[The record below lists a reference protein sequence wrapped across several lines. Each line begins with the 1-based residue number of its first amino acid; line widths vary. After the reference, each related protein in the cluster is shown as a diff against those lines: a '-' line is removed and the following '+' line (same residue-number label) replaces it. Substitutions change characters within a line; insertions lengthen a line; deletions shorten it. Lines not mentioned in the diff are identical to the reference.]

1 MKMFKKLMAV
11 ALVGVMALSMLTGC
25 AVTNAIAEDKAEK
38 ALENA
43 CKTVTGET
51 VNFKSLS
58 VGSNVTNPVKADI
71 KNGTILLK
79 DGETYAKTVKSG
91 DKVYT
96 VVVVTEPK
104 SATKIENWKHTALNV
119 MMAAIEQGKI
129 DRLRVSTLRV
139 PTIRPLRSMSLLA
152 SMARIKPITA
162 RRTPTLC
169 SSSLQTT
176 RLTTTSNLSV

>member
-51 VNFKSLS
+51 VNS
-58 VGSNVTNPVKADI
+58 VTSPVKADI

-119 MMAAIEQGKI
+119 MTAAIEQGNI
-129 DRLRVSTLRV
+129 DQTEGIHLEGTND
-139 PTIRPLRSMSLLA
+139 
-152 SMARIKPITA
+152 KTA
-162 RRTPTLC
+162 KVNVIVDLDGKDKTDNSKKDTYAMFVFAA
-169 SSSLQTT
+169 
-176 RLTTTSNLSV
+176 NDKAYNNK

>member
-1 MKMFKKLMAV
+1 MKMFKKIMAV

-58 VGSNVTNPVKADI
+58 VGSSVTTPVKNDI
-71 KNGTILLK
+71 KNGVIKVK
-79 DGETYAKTVKSG
+79 DGETYATTVKSG

-104 SATKIENWKHTALNV
+104 SATTVENWKHTALNV
-119 MMAAIEQGKI
+119 IGAA
-129 DRLRVSTLRV
+129 S
-139 PTIRPLRSMSLLA
+139 A
-152 SMARIKPITA
+152 
-162 RRTPTLC
+162 
-169 SSSLQTT
+169 
-176 RLTTTSNLSV
+176 TTSGIYAEGTTNKTAKVDITVDIGGKDATDSTEQDTYAMFVFAANDKAYNK

>member
-25 AVTNAIAEDKAEK
+25 AVTNAIVEDKAEK

-58 VGSNVTNPVKADI
+58 VGSNVTSPVKADI
-71 KNGTILLK
+71 KNDTILLK

-104 SATKIENWKHTALNV
+104 NATKIENWKHTALNV

-129 DRLRVSTLRV
+129 DGTEGIHIEG
-139 PTIRPLRSMSLLA
+139 TND
-152 SMARIKPITA
+152 KTA
-162 RRTPTLC
+162 KVNVIVDLEGKDKTDNSKKDTYAMFVFAADKA
-169 SSSLQTT
+169 TY
-176 RLTTTSNLSV
+176 NK

>member
-1 MKMFKKLMAV
+1 MKMFKKIMAV

-25 AVTNAIAEDKAEK
+25 AVTNTIAEDKAEK

-51 VNFKSLS
+51 VDFKSLS
-58 VGSNVTNPVKADI
+58 VGSNVTGPVKDDI

-79 DGETYAKTVKSG
+79 DGETYAKTIKSG

-104 SATKIENWKHTALNV
+104 NATKIENWKHTALNV

-129 DRLRVSTLRV
+129 DRTEG
-139 PTIRPLRSMSLLA
+139 
-152 SMARIKPITA
+152 IKIEGTNDKTA
-162 RRTPTLC
+162 KVNVIVDLDGKDKTDNSKKDTYAMFVFAA
-169 SSSLQTT
+169 
-176 RLTTTSNLSV
+176 NDKAYNNK

>member
-1 MKMFKKLMAV
+1 MKMFKKIMAV

-43 CKTVTGET
+43 CKTVMGET

-58 VGSNVTNPVKADI
+58 VGSSVTSPVKADI

-79 DGETYAKTVKSG
+79 DDETYAKTVKSG

-104 SATKIENWKHTALNV
+104 SATKIENWKNV
-119 MMAAIEQGKI
+119 AFNVLTAAIAQGKI
-129 DRLRVSTLRV
+129 DQTKGILFEGTND
-139 PTIRPLRSMSLLA
+139 
-152 SMARIKPITA
+152 KTA
-162 RRTPTLC
+162 KVNVIVDLEGKDKTDNSKKDTYAMFVFAA
-169 SSSLQTT
+169 
-176 RLTTTSNLSV
+176 NDKAYNNK

>member
-1 MKMFKKLMAV
+1 MKMFKKIMAV

-58 VGSNVTNPVKADI
+58 VGSSVTSPVKADI

-79 DGETYAKTVKSG
+79 DDETYAKTVKSG

-104 SATKIENWKHTALNV
+104 SATKIENWKNVAFNVLN
-119 MMAAIEQGKI
+119 AAIAQGKI
-129 DRLRVSTLRV
+129 DQTEGIRLEGTND
-139 PTIRPLRSMSLLA
+139 
-152 SMARIKPITA
+152 KTA
-162 RRTPTLC
+162 KVNVIVDLEGKDKTDNSKKDTYAMFVFAA
-169 SSSLQTT
+169 
-176 RLTTTSNLSV
+176 NDKAYNNK

>member
-1 MKMFKKLMAV
+1 MKMFKKIMAV

-43 CKTVTGET
+43 CKTVMGET

-58 VGSNVTNPVKADI
+58 VGSSVTTPVKNDI
-71 KNGTILLK
+71 KNGVIKVK
-79 DGETYAKTVKSG
+79 DGETSATTVKSG

-119 MMAAIEQGKI
+119 IVAA
-129 DRLRVSTLRV
+129 S
-139 PTIRPLRSMSLLA
+139 A
-152 SMARIKPITA
+152 
-162 RRTPTLC
+162 
-169 SSSLQTT
+169 
-176 RLTTTSNLSV
+176 TTSGIYVEGTTNKTAKVDVIVDLEGKDATDNSKKDTYAMFVFAANDKAYNK

>member
-1 MKMFKKLMAV
+1 MKMFKKIMAV

-25 AVTNAIAEDKAEK
+25 AVTNAIVEDKAEK

-58 VGSNVTNPVKADI
+58 VGSVTSPVKADI
-71 KNGTILLK
+71 KNGTIQVE
-79 DGETYAKTVKSG
+79 DGKTYAKTVKSG

-104 SATKIENWKHTALNV
+104 SATKIENWKNVALNV
-119 MMAAIEQGKI
+119 LNAAIAQGKVDQTEGI
-129 DRLRVSTLRV
+129 YFEGTND
-139 PTIRPLRSMSLLA
+139 
-152 SMARIKPITA
+152 KTA
-162 RRTPTLC
+162 KVNVIVDLEGKDKTDNSKKDTYAMFVFAADKA
-169 SSSLQTT
+169 TY
-176 RLTTTSNLSV
+176 NK

>member
-25 AVTNAIAEDKAEK
+25 AVTNTIAEDKAEK

-43 CKTVTGET
+43 YKTVTGET

-58 VGSNVTNPVKADI
+58 VGSSVTSPVKADI

-79 DGETYAKTVKSG
+79 DGEAYAKTVKSG

-96 VVVVTEPK
+96 VVVATEPK
-104 SATKIENWKHTALNV
+104 NATKIENWKHTALNV

-129 DRLRVSTLRV
+129 DGTEGIHIEG
-139 PTIRPLRSMSLLA
+139 TND
-152 SMARIKPITA
+152 KTA
-162 RRTPTLC
+162 KVNVIVDLEGKDKTDNSKKDTYAMFVFAADKA
-169 SSSLQTT
+169 TY
-176 RLTTTSNLSV
+176 NK

>member
-1 MKMFKKLMAV
+1 MKMFKKIMAV

-58 VGSNVTNPVKADI
+58 VGSSVTSPVKADI

-79 DGETYAKTVKSG
+79 DDETYAKTVKSG

-104 SATKIENWKHTALNV
+104 SATKIENWKNVAFNVLN
-119 MMAAIEQGKI
+119 AAIAQCKI
-129 DRLRVSTLRV
+129 DGTEGIHLEGTND
-139 PTIRPLRSMSLLA
+139 
-152 SMARIKPITA
+152 KTA
-162 RRTPTLC
+162 KVNVIVDLEGKDKTDNSKKDTYAMFVFAA
-169 SSSLQTT
+169 
-176 RLTTTSNLSV
+176 NDKAYNNK

>member
-1 MKMFKKLMAV
+1 MKMFKKIMAV

-58 VGSNVTNPVKADI
+58 VGNSVTSPVKADI

-79 DGETYAKTVKSG
+79 DDETYAKTVKSG

-104 SATKIENWKHTALNV
+104 NATKIENWKHIALNV

-129 DRLRVSTLRV
+129 DGTESIHIEGTND
-139 PTIRPLRSMSLLA
+139 
-152 SMARIKPITA
+152 KTA
-162 RRTPTLC
+162 KVNVIAGLDGKDKTDNSKKDTYAMFVFAA
-169 SSSLQTT
+169 
-176 RLTTTSNLSV
+176 NDKAYNNK

>member
-43 CKTVTGET
+43 CKTVMGET

-58 VGSNVTNPVKADI
+58 VGSSVTSPVKADI

-79 DGETYAKTVKSG
+79 DGETYVKTVKSG

-96 VVVVTEPK
+96 VVVATEPK
-104 SATKIENWKHTALNV
+104 SATKIENWKHTAHNV
-119 MMAAIEQGKI
+119 MMAAIEQGKMDETEGI
-129 DRLRVSTLRV
+129 HIEGTND
-139 PTIRPLRSMSLLA
+139 
-152 SMARIKPITA
+152 KTA
-162 RRTPTLC
+162 KVNVIVDLEGKDKTDNSKKDTYAMFVFAADKA
-169 SSSLQTT
+169 TY
-176 RLTTTSNLSV
+176 NK

>member
-43 CKTVTGET
+43 FKTMTGET

-58 VGSNVTNPVKADI
+58 VGSSVTSPVKADI

-79 DGETYAKTVKSG
+79 DDETYAKTVKSG

-104 SATKIENWKHTALNV
+104 SATKIENWKNVAFNVLN
-119 MMAAIEQGKI
+119 AAIAQGKI
-129 DRLRVSTLRV
+129 DQTEGIRLEGTND
-139 PTIRPLRSMSLLA
+139 
-152 SMARIKPITA
+152 KTA
-162 RRTPTLC
+162 KVNVIVDLEGKDKTDNSKKDTYAMFVFAA
-169 SSSLQTT
+169 
-176 RLTTTSNLSV
+176 NDKAYNNK

>member
-1 MKMFKKLMAV
+1 MKMFKKIMAV

-58 VGSNVTNPVKADI
+58 VGSSVTSPVKADI

-79 DGETYAKTVKSG
+79 DDETYAKTVKSG

-104 SATKIENWKHTALNV
+104 STTKIENWKNVAFNVLN
-119 MMAAIEQGKI
+119 AAIAQGKVDKTEGI
-129 DRLRVSTLRV
+129 RLEGTND
-139 PTIRPLRSMSLLA
+139 
-152 SMARIKPITA
+152 KTA
-162 RRTPTLC
+162 KVNVIVDLEGKDKTDNSKKDTYAMFVFAA
-169 SSSLQTT
+169 
-176 RLTTTSNLSV
+176 NDKAYNNK

>member
-1 MKMFKKLMAV
+1 MKMFKKIMAV

-58 VGSNVTNPVKADI
+58 VGSSVTSPVKADI
-71 KNGTILLK
+71 NNGTILLK
-79 DGETYAKTVKSG
+79 DDETYAKTVKSG

-104 SATKIENWKHTALNV
+104 SATKIENWKNVAFNVLN
-119 MMAAIEQGKI
+119 AAIAQGKI
-129 DRLRVSTLRV
+129 DQTEG
-139 PTIRPLRSMSLLA
+139 IR
-152 SMARIKPITA
+152 IEGTNDKTA
-162 RRTPTLC
+162 KVNVIVDLEGKDKTDNSKKDTYAMFVFAA
-169 SSSLQTT
+169 
-176 RLTTTSNLSV
+176 NDKAYNNK

>member
-1 MKMFKKLMAV
+1 MKMFKKIMAV

-25 AVTNAIAEDKAEK
+25 AVTNAIIEDKAEK

-58 VGSNVTNPVKADI
+58 VESSVTDPVKADI

-96 VVVVTEPK
+96 VVVATEPK
-104 SATKIENWKHTALNV
+104 SATKIENWKHTAFNV
-119 MMAAIEQGKI
+119 MRAAIEQGKI
-129 DRLRVSTLRV
+129 DGTEG
-139 PTIRPLRSMSLLA
+139 
-152 SMARIKPITA
+152 IKLEGTNDKTA
-162 RRTPTLC
+162 KVNVIVDLDGKDKTDNSKMDTYDMFVFAA
-169 SSSLQTT
+169 
-176 RLTTTSNLSV
+176 NDKAYNNK

>member
-1 MKMFKKLMAV
+1 MKMFKKIMAV

-43 CKTVTGET
+43 YKTVTGET

-58 VGSNVTNPVKADI
+58 VGSSVTSPIKADI

-79 DGETYAKTVKSG
+79 DDETYAKTVKSG

-104 SATKIENWKHTALNV
+104 SATKIENWKNVAFNVLN
-119 MMAAIEQGKI
+119 AAIAQGKI
-129 DRLRVSTLRV
+129 DQTEG
-139 PTIRPLRSMSLLA
+139 IR
-152 SMARIKPITA
+152 IEGTNDKTA
-162 RRTPTLC
+162 KVNVIVDLEGKDKTDNSKKDTYAMFVFAA
-169 SSSLQTT
+169 
-176 RLTTTSNLSV
+176 NDKAYNNK

>member
-1 MKMFKKLMAV
+1 MKMFKKIMAV

-58 VGSNVTNPVKADI
+58 VGSSVTSPVKADI

-79 DGETYAKTVKSG
+79 DDETYAKTVKSG

-104 SATKIENWKHTALNV
+104 SATKIENWKNV
-119 MMAAIEQGKI
+119 AFNVLTAAIAQGKI
-129 DRLRVSTLRV
+129 DQTEG
-139 PTIRPLRSMSLLA
+139 
-152 SMARIKPITA
+152 IKLEGTNDKTA
-162 RRTPTLC
+162 KVNVIVDLEGKDKTDNSKKDTYAMFVFAA
-169 SSSLQTT
+169 
-176 RLTTTSNLSV
+176 NDKAYNNK

>member
-1 MKMFKKLMAV
+1 MKMFKKIMAV

-58 VGSNVTNPVKADI
+58 VGSSVTTPVKNDI
-71 KNGTILLK
+71 KNGVIK
-79 DGETYAKTVKSG
+79 VNDGETYATTVKSG

-104 SATKIENWKHTALNV
+104 SATTVENWKHTALNV
-119 MMAAIEQGKI
+119 MRAAIEQGKI
-129 DRLRVSTLRV
+129 DGTEGIHIEG
-139 PTIRPLRSMSLLA
+139 TND
-152 SMARIKPITA
+152 KTA
-162 RRTPTLC
+162 KVNVIVDLEGKDKTDNSKKDTYAMFVFAADKA
-169 SSSLQTT
+169 TY
-176 RLTTTSNLSV
+176 NK

>member
-43 CKTVTGET
+43 CET

-58 VGSNVTNPVKADI
+58 VGSSVTSPVKADI

-79 DGETYAKTVKSG
+79 DGETYARTVKSG

-96 VVVVTEPK
+96 VVVATEPK

-129 DRLRVSTLRV
+129 DGTEGIHIEG
-139 PTIRPLRSMSLLA
+139 TND
-152 SMARIKPITA
+152 KTA
-162 RRTPTLC
+162 KVNVIVDLEGKDKTDNSKKDTYAMFVFAADKA
-169 SSSLQTT
+169 TY
-176 RLTTTSNLSV
+176 NK

>member
-1 MKMFKKLMAV
+1 MKMFKKIMAV

-58 VGSNVTNPVKADI
+58 VGSSVTSPVKADI
-71 KNGTILLK
+71 KNGTIQVE
-79 DGETYAKTVKSG
+79 DGKTYAKTVKSG

-96 VVVVTEPK
+96 VVVVTEPE
-104 SATKIENWKHTALNV
+104 SATKIENWKNVALNV
-119 MMAAIEQGKI
+119 LCAAFAEGMVEQTEGIHREGTNDKTAKVNVIVDLEGK
-129 DRLRVSTLRV
+129 DKTDNSKKDTYAMFVF
-139 PTIRPLRSMSLLA
+139 A
-152 SMARIKPITA
+152 ANDKA
-162 RRTPTLC
+162 Y
-169 SSSLQTT
+169 
-176 RLTTTSNLSV
+176 NK

>member
-1 MKMFKKLMAV
+1 MKMFKKIMAV
-11 ALVGVMALSMLTGC
+11 ALTAVMAVSMLTGC

-51 VNFKSLS
+51 VNFKSLKVDSS
-58 VGSNVTNPVKADI
+58 VTSPVKNDI
-71 KNGTILLK
+71 KNGVIK
-79 DGETYAKTVKSG
+79 VEDDKAYATTVKNG

-104 SATKIENWKHTALNV
+104 SATTIENWKHPALNV

-129 DRLRVSTLRV
+129 DGTEGIHIEGTNDKTAKVNVIVDLEGKDATDSTKKDTYAMFV
-139 PTIRPLRSMSLLA
+139 FA
-152 SMARIKPITA
+152 ANDKA
-162 RRTPTLC
+162 Y
-169 SSSLQTT
+169 
-176 RLTTTSNLSV
+176 NK

>member
-1 MKMFKKLMAV
+1 MKMFKKIMAV

-25 AVTNAIAEDKAEK
+25 AVTNTIAEDKAEK

-43 CKTVTGET
+43 CKTVTGVT

-58 VGSNVTNPVKADI
+58 VGSSVTDPVKADI

-79 DGETYAKTVKSG
+79 DGETYAKTIKSG

-104 SATKIENWKHTALNV
+104 NATKIENWKYTALNV
-119 MMAAIEQGKI
+119 MMAAIGQGKI
-129 DRLRVSTLRV
+129 DQTEG
-139 PTIRPLRSMSLLA
+139 
-152 SMARIKPITA
+152 IKIEGTNDKTA
-162 RRTPTLC
+162 KVNVIVDLDGKDKTDDSKKDTYAMFVFAA
-169 SSSLQTT
+169 
-176 RLTTTSNLSV
+176 NDKAYNNK

>member
-1 MKMFKKLMAV
+1 MKMFKKIMAV

-58 VGSNVTNPVKADI
+58 VGSSVTSPVKADI

-79 DGETYAKTVKSG
+79 DDETYAKTVKSG

-104 SATKIENWKHTALNV
+104 SATKIENWKNV
-119 MMAAIEQGKI
+119 AFNVLYAAIAQGKI
-129 DRLRVSTLRV
+129 DQTEG
-139 PTIRPLRSMSLLA
+139 IR
-152 SMARIKPITA
+152 IEGTNDKTA
-162 RRTPTLC
+162 KVNVIVDLEGKDKTDNSKKDTYAMFVFAA
-169 SSSLQTT
+169 
-176 RLTTTSNLSV
+176 NDKAYNNK